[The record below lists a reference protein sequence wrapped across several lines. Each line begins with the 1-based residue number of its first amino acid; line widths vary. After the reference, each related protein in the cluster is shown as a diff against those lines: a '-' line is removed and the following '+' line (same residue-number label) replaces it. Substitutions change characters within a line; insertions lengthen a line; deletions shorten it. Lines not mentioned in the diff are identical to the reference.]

1 VTLPLTA
8 HGILAGSIM
17 VFVLTISALVTPRM
31 LGGPTYKVMAT
42 MIYDDFLLTLD
53 WPSGAAMAF
62 TLTALTLAVIGVSSR
77 VLKRWGGEQ

>member
-1 VTLPLTA
+1 
-8 HGILAGSIM
+8 
-17 VFVLTISALVTPRM
+17 
-31 LGGPTYKVMAT
+31 

-77 VLKRWGGEQ
+77 VLKRWGGEP